1 MFNELAEKIHKNAID
16 HGWWETERSFGEIIA
31 LCHSELSEALEE
43 YRNDRPLA
51 WYACNPYDIFNGCKN
66 MKHCEN
72 EVSNIGCTNI
82 TEFCRYKDS
91 KPEGI
96 AIELVDCVIRI
107 LDYFGHFN
115 VNIDKFIKKS
125 EYEYYYE
132 NYETKNE
139 FGEFV
144 TECHYFLSKAYMYKL
159 CYNSY
164 YVNDSLVKVILII
177 QKYIEK
183 AGYNL
188 IDLIGLKHAYNVT
201 RTYKHGGKRI

>member
-107 LDYFGHFN
+107 LDCFGHYKVDVDDLIANHMNEVDTNDYSNFG
-115 VNIDKFIKKS
+115 IFIS
-125 EYEYYYE
+125 W
-132 NYETKNE
+132 
-139 FGEFV
+139 
-144 TECHYFLSKAYMYKL
+144 CHLFLSDAFLQNEQRENSKFTYDNLAY
-159 CYNSY
+159 
-164 YVNDSLVKVILII
+164 VVIDINNYLKS
-177 QKYIEK
+177 Q
-183 AGYNL
+183 GFNL
-188 IDLIGLKHAYNVT
+188 IDLINIKHAYNVT